1 MKITRVQ
8 AKKILD
14 QLGKPSS
21 RGNLVSAIGDSITAN
36 NGDAVRKQCKG
47 YLNWAALLSD
57 QRFRIAPHFATPGF
71 TTERILR
78 ESLSALLDSAFR
90 PDYCVVLGGTN
101 DVGNA
106 LPVPSILKNL
116 EEIYTGLLNAGI
128 GPIAATIPPRDGAS
142 AFQQTNIVNLNTGIK
157 LLAAKLAIPV
167 VDFHEALTDPATANF
182 YPGYATDQI
191 HPGTLGARAMGKALA
206 DVLGSLVPAWKPPLS
221 VAANDP
227 ANLIANPLFLVDS
240 NSDGTPDR
248 WTVHAAAGATFS
260 METPAAGEPVSG
272 KWFKCTRAS
281 DSGSTTTYRIAT
293 LTGVNPGD
301 RIALG
306 FKFKCSLEAAPSGK
320 VGMMLYKDKAVTT
333 QIIGPLYDWDRDT
346 EAHTVY
352 REFTIPA
359 DVTALQLDVNFS
371 GAGTVWLAQMT
382 MRNLTT
388 AGLADL

>member
-1 MKITRVQ
+1 MPESELRMFVLKTAR
-8 AKKILD
+8 
-14 QLGKPSS
+14 QLSA

-36 NGDAVRKQCKG
+36 NGDSVRKQCKG
-47 YLNWAALLSD
+47 YLNWAGILSD
-57 QRFRIAPHFATPGF
+57 QRFRIAPHFASPGF
-71 TTERILR
+71 TTARILN
-78 ESLSALLDSAFR
+78 ESLPALLESGIK

-106 LPVPSILKNL
+106 FPVPSILMNL
-116 EEIYTGLLNAGI
+116 ERIHRGLLRAGI
-128 GPIAATIPPRDGAS
+128 GTIAATIPPRDGAS
-142 AFQQTNIVNLNTGIK
+142 PFQQTNIMNLNTGIK
-157 LLAAKLAIPV
+157 LLAAELGIPV
-167 VDFHEALTDPATANF
+167 VDFHEVLTDPATANF

-191 HPGTLGARAMGKALA
+191 HPGTLGARVMGKALA
-206 DVLGSLVPAWKPPLS
+206 DVLGSIVQAWKPPLS
-221 VAANDP
+221 VANIDP
-227 ANLIANPLFLVDS
+227 ANLIANPVFLTDS
-240 NSDGTPDR
+240 NSDGIPDR
-248 WTVHAAAGATFS
+248 WTVYSAAGATFS
-260 METPAAGEPVSG
+260 LEAPAAGEPVSG

-306 FKFKCSLEAAPSGK
+306 FKFKCSLEAAPGGK
-320 VGMMLYKDKAVTT
+320 VGMMIFKDKAVTN
-333 QIIGPLYDWDRDT
+333 QVIGPLYDWDRDT

-371 GAGTVWLAQMT
+371 GAGTVWLAQMS